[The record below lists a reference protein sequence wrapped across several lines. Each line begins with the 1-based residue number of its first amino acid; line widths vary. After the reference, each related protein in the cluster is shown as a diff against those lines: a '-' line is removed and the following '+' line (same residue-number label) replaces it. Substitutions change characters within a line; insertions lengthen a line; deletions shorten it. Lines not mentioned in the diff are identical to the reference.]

1 MSVRLARFAP
11 LTGVLFAV
19 LTLIAF
25 LTGNETPDSNAS
37 PLKVV
42 TYFAAHKSSVETTS
56 VLFAFAFLFGVFWA
70 GALAAYLR
78 RMGASSGL
86 TGLIIGGGVLMAV
99 GAGILGGV
107 EYGLAH
113 NLQHFG
119 PQTVQTLNV
128 LANELF
134 LPLVIGGCV
143 FGVASGLAIIGGA
156 GLPVWLGW
164 VALVLGIVTAIPP
177 IGFFALL
184 VFVLWSLVVSIM
196 IFLRSGRDED
206 VRPVPTAVAT

>member
-1 MSVRLARFAP
+1 MPARLARFAP
-11 LTGVLFAV
+11 LTGVVFVV

-25 LTGNETPDSNAS
+25 LSGGETPNSNAS
-37 PLKVV
+37 PLKVFHYYTV
-42 TYFAAHKSSVETTS
+42 HKSTVETTS

-113 NLQHFG
+113 NLHYFG
-119 PQTVQTLNV
+119 AQTIQTLNV

-143 FGVASGLAIIGGA
+143 FGIASGLAIVGGA

-164 VALVLGIVTAIPP
+164 VAIVIGIAAAIPP
-177 IGFFALL
+177 VGFISLL
-184 VFVLWSLVVSIM
+184 VFVLWSLVVSIL
-196 IFLRSGRDED
+196 IYVRSGREEGAH
-206 VRPVPTAVAT
+206 PVPAAAA